1 MRRIVLIILDSVG
14 AGELPDAGV
23 FGDGG
28 ADTLGNIYRAR
39 PGLNLPN
46 LCALGLGRVAGVG
59 CGPKAPTG
67 CFGKMAE
74 QSAGKDTLTG
84 HWEIAGV
91 ITRQPFPTYPRGF
104 PLELIRKI
112 ENELGVKTLGNY
124 PASGTAILDELGA
137 EHLRTGYPIVY
148 TSADSVFQM
157 AAHEE
162 VIPLEQLQD
171 YCARVREIL
180 CGEHQMA
187 RVIARPFVGEPGNF
201 RRNNAGRRDYAVEP
215 PGSMLMDYLKKIG
228 VITIGIG
235 KIGSIFNHRGFSQEI
250 PTRDNQD
257 GMDQVLSALEQT
269 VGQAAFIFAN
279 LVDFD
284 TVYGHRRD
292 VAGYAQAL
300 EEFDAWLPKLMDALG
315 REDIL
320 MISADHGCDPTFS
333 AHTDHTR
340 EYVPLLVYGKTLRQ
354 GIDLGVRS
362 VFADCGQTI
371 GDIMGAGP
379 LANGASF
386 KQDLGIHD

>member
-1 MRRIVLIILDSVG
+1 MG
-14 AGELPDAGV
+14 AGALPDAGA
-23 FGDGG
+23 FGDNG
-28 ADTLGNIYRAR
+28 ADTLGNIYRTR
-39 PGLNLPN
+39 PGLDLPN
-46 LCALGLGRVAGVG
+46 LCALGLGRVAWAG
-59 CGPKAPTG
+59 CGPERPMG

-91 ITRQPFPTYPRGF
+91 ITRQPFPTYPQGF
-104 PLELIRKI
+104 PRELIRRI

-124 PASGTAILDELGA
+124 PASGTAILDELGP
-137 EHLRTGYPIVY
+137 EHLRTGFPIVY

-162 VIPLEQLQD
+162 VIPLELLHD
-171 YCARVREIL
+171 YCARAREIL
-180 CGEHQMA
+180 TNQHNVA

-215 PGSMLMDYLKKIG
+215 PGNTLMNYLNKAGIF
-228 VITIGIG
+228 TIGIG
-235 KIGSIFNHRGFSQEI
+235 KIGSIFNHRWFSREI

-269 VGQAAFIFAN
+269 GGQAAFIFAN

-300 EEFDAWLPKLMDALG
+300 EEFDAWLPKLMETLG

-340 EYVPLLVYGKTLRQ
+340 EYVPLLVYGKALRQ
-354 GIDLGVRS
+354 GGDLGVRT

-371 GDIMGAGP
+371 ADIMGAGP
-379 LANGASF
+379 LANGTSF
-386 KQDLGIHD
+386 KQDLGIDD